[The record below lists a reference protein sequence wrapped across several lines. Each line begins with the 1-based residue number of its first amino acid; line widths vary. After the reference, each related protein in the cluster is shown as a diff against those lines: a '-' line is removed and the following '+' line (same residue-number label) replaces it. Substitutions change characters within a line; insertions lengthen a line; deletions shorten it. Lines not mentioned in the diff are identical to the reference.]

1 MVVGLF
7 FQQAI
12 FSFLPLSKS
21 IRIPNVCHVPQG
33 AISSIVVLKGIIF
46 AQKGFMWLA
55 IEWQKLVDYLDQYGY
70 IANLRT
76 YGKLLESKTKS
87 TLS

>member
-1 MVVGLF
+1 
-7 FQQAI
+7 
-12 FSFLPLSKS
+12 
-21 IRIPNVCHVPQG
+21 
-33 AISSIVVLKGIIF
+33 
-46 AQKGFMWLA
+46 MWLA